1 MAAGPV
7 SVPAPAA
14 RGRPA
19 SGRRPE
25 VTVVITCH
33 NHGRFLRDA
42 VDSVSRQTFRDFEV
56 IVVDD
61 GSTDDTP
68 AVAPALPEIR
78 YIRQEQAGLSAARN
92 TGWRASRGRYVA
104 FLDADDRLLP
114 EALRVGT
121 TCSES
126 NPDAALV
133 SGHYVVIDAAGA
145 QVSHRYRPCVAA
157 DHYQALLRSNYIGMH
172 AAVLYR
178 RETLER
184 HGGFDPSLPAAED
197 YDLYLRVAR
206 QEPIVCHPEVVA
218 EYRWHGANMSL
229 DSGLMLSATLRVL
242 ARQRRH
248 VRGNPAL
255 VQAYHEGVAFW
266 RRLFG
271 EPLLDEVGT
280 RMRARAWKRTACLLD
295 VALQYYPG
303 GLARRA
309 MRFTMRVL
317 TGRVSPG

>member
-1 MAAGPV
+1 M
-7 SVPAPAA
+7 
-14 RGRPA
+14 
-19 SGRRPE
+19 
-25 VTVVITCH
+25 ITCH

-68 AVAPALPEIR
+68 AVAAALPEIR
-78 YIRQEQAGLSAARN
+78 YIRQAQAGLSAARN
-92 TGWRASRGRYVA
+92 TGWRASRGRYLV

-133 SGHYVVIDAAGA
+133 SGHYVVIDAAGV
-145 QVSHRYRPCVAA
+145 QVSHRYRPCVAT
-157 DHYQALLRSNYIGMH
+157 DHYQSLLRSNYIGMH
-172 AAVLYR
+172 ATVLYR

-184 HGGFDPSLPAAED
+184 HGGFDQSLPAGED

-206 QEPIVCHPEVVA
+206 QQPIVCHPEVVA

-242 ARQRRH
+242 ARQHRH

-255 VQAYHEGVAFW
+255 SQAYREGVAFW

-280 RMRARAWKRTACLLD
+280 RMRARAWKKTVRLLG

-309 MRFTMRVL
+309 MRFTRRML
-317 TGRVSPG
+317 TGRVSLG